1 MFIFCEVQSYEFVFI
16 WAIIC
21 LRLVGNVQKGT
32 RIKGIVKADESES
45 LEGKRKSERMIP

>member
-21 LRLVGNVQKGT
+21 LRLVGNVKNGT
-32 RIKGIVKADESES
+32 GIKRAVKAGGVKI
-45 LEGKRKSERMIP
+45 LEENKV